1 LFAAGTP
8 GPLGRSERGFC
19 FFCFFLFFLAEPLE
33 VVELLVVCG
42 RDEVRWS
49 RLGWL
54 GRGAEVLLEVV
65 VLEDEPELEVD
76 PEVLEEAEP
85 ELVVVGL
92 ELVVVVG
99 LELVVVVGLEL
110 VVVVGL
116 ELVVVVGLELEVA
129 PLVVVVVEDDVVTG
143 AHASLSDTTTPWTGR
158 FMAEIGVPGATFT
171 LNV

>member
-1 LFAAGTP
+1 MVAAGTP
-8 GPLGRSERGFC
+8 GPLGRFERGFV
-19 FFCFFLFFLAEPLE
+19 FFGFFLFFLVEPLE

-54 GRGAEVLLEVV
+54 GRGAELLLEVV
-65 VLEDEPELEVD
+65 VLEDEPELEVG
-76 PEVLEEAEP
+76 PEELEDEP

-92 ELVVVVG
+92 ELVVVGAGAGRRAGGRGRSSWCVV
-99 LELVVVVGLEL
+99 LVL
-110 VVVVGL
+110 
-116 ELVVVVGLELEVA
+116 
-129 PLVVVVVEDDVVTG
+129 VVEDDVVTG
-143 AHASLSDTTTPWTGR
+143 AHDSLSDTTTPWTGR

>member
-49 RLGWL
+49 RLGWS

-85 ELVVVGL
+85 ELVVVG
-92 ELVVVVG
+92 V
-99 LELVVVVGLEL
+99 ELVVVVGLEL

-143 AHASLSDTTTPWTGR
+143 AQDSLSDTTTPWTGR